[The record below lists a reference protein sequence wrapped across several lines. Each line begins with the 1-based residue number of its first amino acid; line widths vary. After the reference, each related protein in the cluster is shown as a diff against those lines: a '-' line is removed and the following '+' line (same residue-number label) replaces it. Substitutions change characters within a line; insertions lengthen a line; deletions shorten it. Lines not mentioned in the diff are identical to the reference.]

1 MEATIIRLEPT
12 GGSSNVSVKTGTFE
26 EAFGEYSEARGR
38 GRERRKA
45 RRMERIANRR
55 AVRTERRKLQ
65 SDRQEE
71 RLQRRS
77 TRKQT
82 RQEMRNQQQEA
93 RQNRRANVRDER
105 QANREA
111 RNLRK
116 MTNEEGDQER
126 ENYGQEQENYRESIA
141 PQDSEQDTQGGG
153 GYADEQGGGYADEQG
168 GGYSDDQNGEASTD
182 WGSAPESYDDQ
193 NSGDGGYGDDNSQ
206 ETPYNQEQSEFGDD
220 SYFNVEGMDSKNSI
234 SDRVKDLVA
243 RLQKNQSALK
253 NLKDRRGA
261 IQRSGGNTTGIVMRI
276 TNVNNRIF
284 EIKNA
289 LENYAINGK
298 TPEERKKRR
307 AEIKLALEGSPKDR
321 EVGQYGGSEVPV
333 ESDLNASFEPNK
345 ITVPASSSF
354 DDMTDYEYGDTSY
367 LNADGVDAPI
377 VSAKVTDLVAR
388 LRNNQKALKDFK
400 QQRDLLARQG
410 KPTGGLNNKMKEAND
425 RIFNLKRLLEQYIIN
440 GKTQQERQQRR
451 KEVQTAKGG
460 GNADTESSNFD
471 AYSDLGRPIIV
482 NGVAQ
487 NDSDY
492 SSDDLLTD
500 SDEPTTIELF
510 SNADGTNPNKK
521 AFMSIAIGIGVGA
534 LAIYLAK
541 KKGWI

>member
-1 MEATIIRLEPT
+1 MEATIIKLEPT
-12 GGSSNVSVKTGTFE
+12 EGSSNVTVRMASFE
-26 EAFGEYSEARGR
+26 EAFGDYSEARGK
-38 GRERRKA
+38 GRARRKA
-45 RRMERIANRR
+45 RKMDRIANKR
-55 AVRTERRKLQ
+55 AVRTERRKLK

-71 RLQRRS
+71 RLERRS

-116 MTNEEGDQER
+116 MTTEEGDQER

-168 GGYSDDQNGEASTD
+168 GGYSDDQNGEASRD
-182 WGSAPESYDDQ
+182 WGSAPETYDDQ

-206 ETPYNQEQSEFGDD
+206 ETPYNQEESEFQDD
-220 SYFNVEGMDSKNSI
+220 SYFNVEGMEGKVVVSPM
-234 SDRVKDLVA
+234 VKDTVSKI
-243 RLQKNQSALK
+243 RNNQSAFQ
-253 NLKDRRGA
+253 NLKDRRNLMA
-261 IQRSGGNTTGIVMRI
+261 RNSDNTTGVSTQMKKCYGRI
-276 TNVNNRIF
+276 CELKSQLEKYCTESSNPQVCESRRRQVKMALKRGSKPR
-284 EIKNA
+284 EIN
-289 LENYAINGK
+289 
-298 TPEERKKRR
+298 
-307 AEIKLALEGSPKDR
+307 
-321 EVGQYGGSEVPV
+321 QYGGSEVPV
-333 ESDLNASFEPNK
+333 SSDLNPKFEPNR
-345 ITVPASSSF
+345 ITVPA
-354 DDMTDYEYGDTSY
+354 T
-367 LNADGVDAPI
+367 
-377 VSAKVTDLVAR
+377 
-388 LRNNQKALKDFK
+388 
-400 QQRDLLARQG
+400 
-410 KPTGGLNNKMKEAND
+410 
-425 RIFNLKRLLEQYIIN
+425 
-440 GKTQQERQQRR
+440 
-451 KEVQTAKGG
+451 
-460 GNADTESSNFD
+460 SNFD